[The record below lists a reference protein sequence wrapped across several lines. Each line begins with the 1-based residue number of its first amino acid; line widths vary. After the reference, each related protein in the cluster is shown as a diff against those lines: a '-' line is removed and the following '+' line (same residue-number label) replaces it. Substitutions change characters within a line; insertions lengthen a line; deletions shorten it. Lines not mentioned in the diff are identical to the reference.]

1 MHRMRKLS
9 TRSLRAAGGIAVVT
23 VAALALAGCGGRQ
36 DQAAP
41 TPAADAGASC
51 EATTGQITIATGN
64 STGVYYVL
72 GGGVASVLTEKTALR
87 ATAAETGASVQ
98 NIEQLVAGAYDI
110 AFSLADTAAD
120 AVEGTG
126 AFDAPQPVEALGVIH
141 TNVTQVV
148 VRADSG
154 IERVED
160 MAGHAI
166 STGSPKSGTEVIA
179 TRLLESAGLD
189 IDTDISAQRL
199 ELGKTVESLKD
210 GSIQGMF
217 WSGGLPTPALTD
229 LFTSQG
235 DAVRFIDV
243 TPLLEE
249 MQEISGVYAEGAIPA
264 ATYGTADDVPT
275 IAVPNV
281 LLVQEDFPENSACA
295 VAAAIWGNVDA
306 LATVH
311 PAANQFD
318 PVAAQK
324 TAPIPLA
331 PGAERALVELAG

>member
-1 MHRMRKLS
+1 MRKLS

-23 VAALALAGCGGRQ
+23 VAALALTGCGGRQ
-36 DQAAP
+36 DQAAS
-41 TPAADAGASC
+41 TPAAGAGAGASC
-51 EATTGQITIATGN
+51 EASTGQITIATGN

-72 GGGVASVLTEKTALR
+72 GGGVASVLTEETALR

-126 AFDAPQPVEALGVIH
+126 AFSAPQPVEALGVIH
-141 TNVTQVV
+141 TNFTQVV

-154 IERVED
+154 IESVED

-179 TRLLESAGLD
+179 DRLLQAAGLD

-199 ELGKTVESLKD
+199 ELGKTVEGLKD

-243 TPLLEE
+243 TPLLDEV
-249 MQEISGVYAEGAIPA
+249 QEISGVYAEDAIPA
-264 ATYGTADDVPT
+264 ATYGTPDDVPT
-275 IAVPNV
+275 IVVPNV
-281 LLVQEDFPENSACA
+281 LLVQEDFPENNACA
-295 VAAAIWGNVDA
+295 VAAAIWSNIDA

-311 PAANQFD
+311 PAAKQFD
-318 PVAAQK
+318 PVTAQE

-331 PGAERALVELAG
+331 PGAERALIELAG